1 MNLMMVM
8 MSCEIRQH
16 ECKHLPKKRNMSR
29 TSWPSGPKE
38 SFASV
43 CCVCFSRLYWPDNL
57 APIRISKL
65 CSQNKSVLSLDS
77 CETTRDN
84 MRFAWMNVAL
94 VRMIHRVIMRSFVT
108 LFALQRVVYLEFGRR
123 VCVAALDRSTQ
134 NLVFVCFCCK
144 GPNVGSYGI
153 ALKACTQGHWA
164 SSCNHS
170 SELTFNLIDAFCVS
184 LYKYGVSLCK
194 Y

>member
-108 LFALQRVVYLEFGRR
+108 LFALQCVVYLEFGRR
-123 VCVAALDRSTQ
+123 VCVAALDRSTH
-134 NLVFVCFCCK
+134 NLLFVAK
-144 GPNVGSYGI
+144 VPMSAPMELPWRPARKAIGPHPAI
-153 ALKACTQGHWA
+153 TPA
-164 SSCNHS
+164 SWHLS
-170 SELTFNLIDAFCVS
+170 NLIDAFCVS
-184 LYKYGVSLCK
+184 LYKYGISLCK